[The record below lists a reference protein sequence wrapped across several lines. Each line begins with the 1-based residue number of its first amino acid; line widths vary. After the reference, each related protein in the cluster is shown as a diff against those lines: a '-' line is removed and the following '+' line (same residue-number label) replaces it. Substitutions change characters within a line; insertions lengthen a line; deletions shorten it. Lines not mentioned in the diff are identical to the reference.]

1 MQMVYVLRFK
11 RDTIRELNLYVN
23 NSERVQI
30 FKKEW
35 CDRTFFKEESLMVKD
50 VRNNNKVKGD

>member
-1 MQMVYVLRFK
+1 MVYVLRFK